1 MTKQKKA
8 ASTAGVN
15 TAPNSN
21 SSVQQASAFRL
32 SGSQREE
39 RLLIALLEKPHLRE
53 HLDRRA
59 GASNSPD
66 IVFRLRNRGLTIPC
80 ERVLLKD
87 RDGNDC
93 RSGLYSLTDQDRR
106 AVRSALKGGA

>member
-1 MTKQKKA
+1 MAKQKKT

-15 TAPNSN
+15 TAPNSKPSLQN
-21 SSVQQASAFRL
+21 NLAFRL
-32 SGSQREE
+32 SGNQREE

-80 ERVLLKD
+80 ERVVLKD
-87 RDGNDC
+87 RDGNEC
-93 RSGLYSLTDQDRR
+93 RSGLYSLTDPDRQAIR
-106 AVRSALKGGA
+106 AALKGGA

>member
-1 MTKQKKA
+1 MDKKKA

-15 TAPNSN
+15 TAPNSKL
-21 SSVQQASAFRL
+21 SVNQPPTFRL

-39 RLLIALLEKPHLRE
+39 RLLTALLEKPHLRE

-80 ERVLLKD
+80 ERVILKD

-93 RSGLYSLTDQDRR
+93 RSGLYSLTDMDRR
-106 AVRSALKGGA
+106 AVRTALKGGV